1 MFVAIGCVLL
11 GYIAGSLA
19 SAVITCRVMG
29 LPDPRTQGS
38 TNPGATNVLRI
49 GGKKAAAFTLVGD
62 ILKGLLPVLLARG
75 LSDSVVVWAATAV
88 AAFGGH
94 LYPLFFHFHGGK
106 GVATAFGAVM
116 GLAWPVALAM
126 LATWVLMAV
135 LFRYSSLSALT
146 AAVLA
151 PIYTLLLTA
160 HPAVVVAI
168 VIISVLTLWRHRT
181 NLRRLFTGEE
191 AKFGAR

>member
-1 MFVAIGCVLL
+1 MFIGIACVLL
-11 GYIAGSLA
+11 GYVIGSLA
-19 SAVITCRVMG
+19 SAIITCRVMG

-49 GGKKAAAFTLVGD
+49 GGKQAAAVTLFGD
-62 ILKGLLPVLLARG
+62 ILKGLLPVLLARA
-75 LSDSVVVWAATAV
+75 LSDAVVVWAVTAI
-88 AAFGGH
+88 AAFVGH
-94 LYPLFFHFHGGK
+94 LYPIFFRFQGGK
-106 GVATAFGAVM
+106 GVATAFGVVL

-126 LATWVLMAV
+126 LATWILMAV
-135 LFRYSSLSALT
+135 IFRYSSLAALT

-160 HPAVVVAI
+160 HPALVAAI

-181 NLRRLFTGEE
+181 NLRRLFSGEE
-191 AKFGAR
+191 EKFGAE